1 MNSVLRTLTAIVIV
15 GALLV
20 GQWGPR
26 VFASP
31 GPLIAAD
38 TTDREALVALYQAVN
53 GNDWLNNDNWL
64 TDAPIGAWHGVV
76 ADTSGRVISLDLR
89 ENGLRGSLAA
99 ELGSLSKLNS
109 LNLSGN
115 ELNGSIP
122 SELGNLST
130 LVWLDLA
137 GNELSGSLPPTL
149 GSLTKLFVLDLSRN
163 QLSGPIPSALGAF
176 TDLTVLDLSRNR
188 MSGAIPSALG
198 NTNLKQ
204 LNFSEN
210 NLEGEIPPELGALVN
225 LALLNLS
232 GNRLGGCVP
241 EALRDVEEND
251 LDGLGLPFCTAPTP
265 TATAV
270 PQILSTAQIFRNIS
284 PSITFVETDISSG
297 SGVLF
302 EGGYVVTNAHV
313 VWPYNE
319 ATIVFP
325 DGEEFRRVEVI
336 GWDLLTDLAV
346 LGPIDAPV
354 GHVELLDGED
364 VAIGSDMYLI
374 GYPGGGELQ
383 PQPAIVR
390 GILSRLREW
399 EAVGVTYFQTDAT
412 AVGGQ
417 SGGALVSETGDV
429 IGISGFRITEGS
441 FGLVASAAD
450 LLPRIRQLSAGED
463 PSGLGDRRLPLR
475 GGGKRH
481 HDLTPQSYLDAYIV
495 NEPADTEIEFEL
507 GGESDTGVLVYD
519 SFGEEPRGAG
529 RGSFVTEIDGPHFLI
544 VPEKVSGEA
553 TLTANHPLRRFVDPD
568 RDRPIE
574 AGESLHG
581 NIDFPG
587 DIDTYVLQ
595 LEKDEKATIVVRSIL
610 ADPMLTVSYAGAT
623 EEQQVTDDDSGGG
636 LFRQDAAIEY
646 KASHTGQYTLIVE
659 STSWR
664 APGGYVITV
673 DSDRTRRAPTPLA
686 PKLWIKRLVEVRQ
699 GPGANYPISGA
710 AVPGEQYI
718 ITGKDAAG
726 NWWQIE
732 YEGQPGWVAAELMT
746 ATNAKEVEVVSGL
759 LATRSVPVVSVH
771 NPLVIPIGDTPAV
784 SGGAYHGWIA
794 YEDGAHGLKVFYPP
808 DWHFASAKEEL
819 PSLMSQMGDQSIAE
833 ALVKAQTTYIDSLTA
848 AGEEERFV
856 GMGFRFDAEAARGY
870 VNGFDVLAV
879 PAEGRSLEEFAQ
891 LLNDRLEESGSA
903 TMERVEVGSGL
914 RPWREQVASI
924 RYRSGGVLVFDDTAV
939 TAPGGEVAGWKVVL
953 LSPDGETFLVVTF
966 DVWGEDFARLEP
978 LLRGIVRQVE
988 WVNQPAYEPPVGPT
1002 ISISRTMNIRGGPGT
1017 NYAIVGSGT
1026 AGQQFAAITMNAA
1039 GDWWQIVYEGQLA
1052 WVYAPFVTQS
1062 EDTAERTKVDV
1073 SGWQTYEDDAG
1084 GLALSYPPGWHF
1096 FDPAQPSQ
1104 ADLTLLSAAKE
1115 GDGELLAVAET
1126 ADMVSAMSVGREDA
1140 LIGLGLQTVLPGAD
1154 EVPGNFM
1161 LVYSFAADGLTPDRY
1176 SQMAAD
1182 LLQRRLGVEAD
1193 RVELMRGLRALSDE
1207 AVSIRYREDVTAS
1220 EVWQVWLLSPDGETL
1235 LALVFSVRG
1244 DEFAELE
1251 PLLSEIVQ
1259 RVQWT
1264 GQPKGAVATSQRD
1277 LNVHSGPGLEYPA
1290 IGTAAAGQQFRIVG
1304 KDSDDSWWQIAYE
1317 GQRGWVFGEHVTAA
1331 DDENV
1336 PVATDIPPPPP
1347 PPTDP
1352 VVTIDRNMN
1361 VRAGPGTFYPVL
1373 GTASPGDKYFI
1384 TGQNRSGSWWRINF
1398 NDESGWIF
1406 SNLVTADGPL
1416 EDVPIIES
1424 FDWDAYYDSNR
1435 RLWIFYP
1442 PGWFFFNPAQPS
1454 DADRRSLIDLL
1465 GRESAEEML
1474 SDFAADIDS
1483 DERETFVGF
1492 GFKILPDYAERMFAT
1507 AFPSE
1512 GFDLRRLMSIVTE
1525 SMREA
1530 GLDVDSAE
1538 VVTNLRYDGSET
1550 VSIRYRDNREGLGSG
1565 EIYWQVWLLSPDR
1578 GTLLRFT
1585 FIYESAG
1592 SSQSVPLISEI
1603 VRRIRWE

>member
-15 GALLV
+15 CALLV
-20 GQWGPR
+20 GLWGPR

-38 TTDREALVALYQAVN
+38 TADREALVALYQAAN

-89 ENGLRGSLAA
+89 ANGLRGSIAA

-109 LNLSGN
+109 LNLSDN

-122 SELGNLST
+122 SELGNFSNLA
-130 LVWLDLA
+130 WLDLA
-137 GNELSGSLPPTL
+137 GNELSGPLPPTL
-149 GSLTKLFVLDLSRN
+149 GSLTNLFVLDLSRN
-163 QLSGPIPSALGAF
+163 QLSGPIPSALGGF
-176 TDLTVLDLSRNR
+176 TELTALDLSSNR
-188 MSGAIPSALG
+188 LSGPIPSALG

-204 LNFSEN
+204 LNLSEN
-210 NLEGEIPPELGALVN
+210 YLDGEIPPELGGLVN

-232 GNRLGGCVP
+232 GNRLRGCVP
-241 EALRDVEEND
+241 EALRDVEEHD
-251 LDGLGLPFCTAPTP
+251 LLGLGLPFCTAPTP

-270 PQILSTAQIFRNIS
+270 PQILSTAQIFREIS
-284 PSITFVETDISSG
+284 PSITFVHTDIASG

-325 DGEEFRRVEVI
+325 DGTEFWRVEVI

-374 GYPGGGELQ
+374 GYPGGGEAR

-412 AVGGQ
+412 TVGGQ

-441 FGLVASAAD
+441 FGLVASSAD
-450 LLPRIRQLSAGED
+450 LLPRIRQLIAGED
-463 PSGLGDRRLPLR
+463 PAGLGERRMPLR

-481 HDLTPQSYLDAYIV
+481 HDLTPKSYLDAYIV

-519 SFGEEPRGAG
+519 SFGREPRGAG
-529 RGSFVTEIDGPHFLI
+529 RGSFVTEVDGPHFLV
-544 VPEKVSGEA
+544 VPEKISGEA
-553 TLTANHPLRRFVDPD
+553 TLSANHPLRRFVDPD

-574 AGESLHG
+574 AGDSLHG

-595 LEKDEKATIVVRSIL
+595 LEKDERVTIVVRSVL
-610 ADPMLTVSYAGAT
+610 ADTMLTVSYTGAT
-623 EEQQVTDDDSGGG
+623 EEQRVTDDDSGGG
-636 LFRQDAAIEY
+636 LFRQDAGIEY
-646 KASHTGQYTLIVE
+646 KASHTGEYTLIVE

-664 APGGYVITV
+664 AAGGYVISV

-686 PKLWIKRLVEVRQ
+686 AKLWIKRLVAVRQ
-699 GPGANYPISGA
+699 GPGAKYPISGA
-710 AVPGEQYI
+710 VVPGEQYL
-718 ITGKDAAG
+718 ITGRDAAG
-726 NWWQIE
+726 DWSQIE
-732 YEGQPGWVAAELMT
+732 YDGQMGWVAAELMI
-746 ATNAKEVEVVSGL
+746 ATNAKDVEVVSGL
-759 LATRSVPVVSVH
+759 LAARSVPVVSVH
-771 NPLVIPIGDTPAV
+771 NPLVFPIGDTPAV
-784 SGGAYHGWIA
+784 SGGAFHGWLA
-794 YEDGAHGLKVFYPP
+794 YEDGTHGLKVFYPP
-808 DWHFASAKEEL
+808 DWLFASSKEEL
-819 PSLMSQMGDQSIAE
+819 PSLLSQMGDPSVAE
-833 ALVKAQTTYIDSLTA
+833 AVVNAQATYIASLTS
-848 AGEEERFV
+848 AGEEDRFV
-856 GMGFRFDAEAARGY
+856 GMGFPFDAEASRGY
-870 VNGFDVLAV
+870 VNGFDILAV
-879 PAEGRSLEEFAQ
+879 PAEGRTLEEFAQ
-891 LLNDRLEESGSA
+891 LLNDRLEESESA
-903 TMERVEVGSGL
+903 TGERVDVGSGL
-914 RPWREQVASI
+914 RPWGEQVASI
-924 RYRSGGVLVFDDTAV
+924 RYRSGGVLVFGDTAV
-939 TAPGGEVAGWKVVL
+939 TAPGEEVAGWKVVL

-966 DVWGEDFARLEP
+966 DVWGEDFAGLEP

-988 WVNQPAYEPPVGPT
+988 WVNQPAYEPSAGPT
-1002 ISISRTMNIRGGPGT
+1002 ITISRTMNIRGGPGT

-1026 AGQQFAAITMNAA
+1026 AEQQFAAITMNAA

-1062 EDTAERTKVDV
+1062 EDAAARSEVDA
-1073 SGWQTYEDDAG
+1073 SGWQTYEDGAG
-1084 GLALSYPPGWHF
+1084 GLVLSYPPGWHF

-1115 GDGELLAVAET
+1115 GDGEQLDIAEV

-1140 LIGLGLQTVLPGAD
+1140 VIGLGLQTVLPDAD
-1154 EVPGNFM
+1154 DAPGNFM
-1161 LVYSFAADGLTPDRY
+1161 LVYSFAADDLTLDRY
-1176 SQMAAD
+1176 AQMAAD
-1182 LLQRRLGVEAD
+1182 LLQRRFGVEAD
-1193 RVELMRGLRALSDE
+1193 SVELSRGLRPLGDE
-1207 AVSIRYREDVTAS
+1207 AVSIRYREDVTDS
-1220 EVWQVWLLSPDGETL
+1220 EVWQIWLLSPDAGTL
-1235 LALVFSVRG
+1235 LAVVFSVRS

-1251 PLLSEIVQ
+1251 PLLNEIVQ

-1264 GQPKGAVATSQRD
+1264 GQPKGAVATSQRK
-1277 LNVHSGPGLEYPA
+1277 LNVHSGPGIEYPV
-1290 IGTAAAGQQFRIVG
+1290 IGTAETGQRFRIVG
-1304 KDSDDSWWQIAYE
+1304 KDSDESWWQIEYE
-1317 GQRGWVFGEHVTAA
+1317 AQRGWVFGEHVAAA

-1352 VVTIDRNMN
+1352 VVTLDRSMN

-1406 SNLVTADGPL
+1406 SNLVAADGPL

-1424 FDWDAYYDSNR
+1424 FDWDAYYDGNR

-1442 PGWFFFNPAQPS
+1442 PGWFFFHPAQPS
-1454 DADRRSLIDLL
+1454 DADRRSLIDLI

-1474 SDFAADIDS
+1474 SDFAANMDS
-1483 DERETFVGF
+1483 RERETLVGF
-1492 GFKILPDYAERMFAT
+1492 GFKVLSDYSNRMFAT
-1507 AFPSE
+1507 AIPSE
-1512 GFDLRRLMSIVTE
+1512 GLDLRRVMSFVTE

-1530 GLDVDSAE
+1530 GFDVDSAE
-1538 VVTNLRYDGSET
+1538 VATNLRYDGSET
-1550 VSIRYRDNREGLGSG
+1550 VSIRYRDNREGLGSE
-1565 EIYWQVWLLSPDR
+1565 EIFWQVWLLSPDR
-1578 GTLLRFT
+1578 GTLIRIT
-1585 FIYESAG
+1585 FVYESAG
-1592 SSQSVPLISEI
+1592 ASQSVPLMSEI